1 MTKVRLEAMCWGAG
15 TALGELPP
23 YFMARAARLSGYDP
37 DDETET
43 ELKELEDLERKL
55 KNKEQMTI
63 MEKLKVSVEMVVER
77 VGFLGI
83 LACASV
89 STFLI
94 LIVKDSTIA
103 VTSFFSLFNKV
114 CLTQLDMK
122 QVALSQQQQ
131 QASFSASSSLTL
143 NLYLISF

>member
-1 MTKVRLEAMCWGAG
+1 MINFYNYSIICPEKPSSIPMSIFTIMSKVRLEAMCWGAG

-63 MEKLKVSVEMVVER
+63 IERLKVSVEQVVEK

-89 STFLI
+89 SNL
-94 LIVKDSTIA
+94 
-103 VTSFFSLFNKV
+103 FFF
-114 CLTQLDMK
+114 
-122 QVALSQQQQ
+122 
-131 QASFSASSSLTL
+131 F
-143 NLYLISF
+143 